1 MEEELIIAGFIKTS
15 TADGPGVRS
24 VLFFQGCSRGCPSCH
39 NQNISR
45 KEGGIKV
52 SVSNIVSYI
61 KKHCKNRKLTI
72 SGGEPLEQLSGLLEL
87 LQELKSDEFD
97 LCLYT
102 GFEKAD
108 IPQSVINNLH
118 YLKTGR
124 FIKDKIYPMKPFCG
138 SNNQEFTVFDD

>member
-1 MEEELIIAGFIKTS
+1 MLNFGKS
-15 TADGPGVRS
+15 TTNS
-24 VLFFQGCSRGCPSCH
+24 
-39 NQNISR
+39 
-45 KEGGIKV
+45 
-52 SVSNIVSYI
+52 

-72 SGGEPLEQLSGLLEL
+72 SGVEALEQLSGLLEL